1 MPYAFPPE
9 VKRLVDQRMAAGKY
23 ASEDDLL
30 RDALEALSEE
40 SEELAAIQ
48 AGIDELDAGDPGAPL
63 VEVFDAIRRQHVV
76 PPAA

>member
-1 MPYAFPPE
+1 MAYAFPPE
-9 VKRLVDQRMAAGKY
+9 VKRLVDQRMATGKY

-40 SEELAAIQ
+40 SDELAAIQ

-63 VEVFDAIRRQHVV
+63 AEVFDAIRRQHGV
-76 PPAA
+76 PPAT